1 MESLMIRR
9 LVVTLFLASLVATS
23 GCAWLHAK
31 KIAKRTN
38 PAYRTGAIPG
48 PTRMLPVF
56 ECPRSRRDVSRD
68 DAVRRR
74 FESNLV
80 PALWRAAGG
89 TGEPMLGP
97 EPSPAFCQELFES
110 DSYPWAGN
118 EALRAAVASQLA
130 DGEQSA
136 LVLFYAPTYSCNEK
150 AGTVRDRNGVA
161 VGSIGTGE
169 EVCEDNGYAFVFAY
183 LFAAD
188 GALIWHS
195 GDTVGS
201 REDGAAAAHRIL
213 EGFPHERVTLSTF

>member
-1 MESLMIRR
+1 MIRR
-9 LVVTLFLASLVATS
+9 LVVTLCLASLVATS

-38 PAYRTGAIPG
+38 PAYRAGAIPG

-56 ECPRSRRDVSRD
+56 ECPRARRDVTL
-68 DAVRRR
+68 DAEARRR
-74 FESNLV
+74 LASNLV

-89 TGEPMLGP
+89 TGAPLVGP

-110 DSYPWAGN
+110 DSYPPWAGN
-118 EALRAAVASQLA
+118 EALHDAVASQLA

-136 LVLFYAPTYSCNEK
+136 LVLFHVPTYSCYEK

-161 VGSIGTGE
+161 IGSIGTGE
-169 EVCEDNGYAFVFAY
+169 EICEENGSAFVYAY
-183 LFAAD
+183 LFGAD
-188 GALIWHS
+188 GAIIWQS
-195 GDTVGS
+195 GETVDL
-201 REDGAAAAHRIL
+201 REDGAAVAGRIL